1 MRFQTRL
8 LRVVLPLLAV
18 SVLGSITAM
27 GLYSRDAMLDQAGR
41 DGQLLA
47 SVIGRSIEVSQKVEW
62 GSENIVSMDMVA
74 SAKIISQFVAVAEQ
88 CALPIN
94 DIRDRL
100 KTMVSD
106 DGLSEILVTDAK
118 GKAYLDT
125 SREGAFQFLP
135 DPQVQPQASEFY
147 RLLSGKTSQSVVQG
161 VIPRE
166 IDGRPYK
173 YVGVSGVDHPRIVQ
187 VGLDGSMLDVLNQ
200 SIGVQQLLDHMVNE
214 SVIFRIWVVDIG
226 GRVLQFADDEG
237 DMSHR
242 ALSDQDFM
250 MLGDVINQA
259 TAKSRL
265 DGNHISVA
273 APLMTSGHLDDGT
286 PDSGQSS
293 RMTDSV
299 RGAILIHMSTGALE
313 ELLYRQLGIA
323 GLTSVLSLVLG
334 FLILTSFTRR
344 VLAPVGEA
352 VDAAEQVAAG
362 DLSVQLKGRGTDEIG
377 KLNSAL
383 ARMVS
388 HLNSLIGEVQHS
400 TGHLAHTVVQLSEM
414 SRNQSEGATRLSLAT
429 NEIAAA
435 TQQISA
441 TSDELL
447 NTMTSVTLVT
457 NETSQLANEGQE
469 SLGRM
474 EAVMRDLVEASA
486 SVSRRLG
493 MIAERTEIIA
503 SVTTTITKIADQTN
517 LLSLN
522 ASMEAEK
529 AGEYGVGFAVL
540 SREIR
545 RLADQ
550 TALATLDIEQMVQE
564 MKHAVSGGV
573 SEMHRFAEKVDRS
586 VKDTQESNGRFSEI
600 LGRVRFMLPR
610 FAEIHESMRSQS
622 SGAHQIRDAMEG
634 LKETAQSTQ
643 ASVKAM
649 GDATQQLEGAIDSL
663 KKEVSIFRVRSPE
676 TKSGLEE

>member
-1 MRFQTRL
+1 MRFQTQL
-8 LRVVLPLLAV
+8 LRVVLPLLAL
-18 SVLGSITAM
+18 SILGSITAM
-27 GLYSRDAMLDQAGR
+27 ALYSRDAMLDQAGR

-47 SVIGRSIEVSQKVEW
+47 SVIGRSIEVSQRVER

-88 CALPIN
+88 CKVPSNEIA
-94 DIRDRL
+94 DRL
-100 KTMVSD
+100 RTMVSD
-106 DGLSEILVTDAK
+106 DGLSEILVTDAN

-125 SREGAFQFLP
+125 SGQRGFQFLP
-135 DPQVQPQASEFY
+135 DPKVQPQASQFY
-147 RLLSGKTSQSVVQG
+147 RLLSAKTPQSVVQG

-166 IDGRPYK
+166 VDGKPYK

-187 VGLDGSMLDVLNQ
+187 VGLDGSMLDILNQ

-214 SVIFRIWVVDIG
+214 TVIFRIWVVDIG
-226 GRVLQFADDEG
+226 GRVQQFADDEG

-242 ALSDQDFM
+242 ALSDQDFT
-250 MLGDVINQA
+250 LLSDVINQA
-259 TAKSRL
+259 NAKSL
-265 DGNHISVA
+265 LNGDHISVA
-273 APLMTSGHLDDGT
+273 APLMASAHLDEGV
-286 PDSGQSS
+286 SEAAQSS

-313 ELLYRQLGIA
+313 ELIYRELGIA
-323 GLTSVLSLVLG
+323 SLTSVLSLVLG
-334 FLILTSFTRR
+334 FLVLTGFTRR

-362 DLSVQLKGRGTDEIG
+362 DLSVKLKGHGSDEIG

-400 TGHLAHTVVQLSEM
+400 TGHLAQTVVQLSEM
-414 SRNQSEGATRLSLAT
+414 SRNQGEGATRLSLAT

-447 NTMTSVTLVT
+447 NTMTSVTHVT

-474 EAVMRDLVEASA
+474 EAVMRDLVDASS

-522 ASMEAEK
+522 ASMEADK

-540 SREIR
+540 AREIR

-564 MKHAVSGGV
+564 MKDAVSGGV
-573 SEMHRFAEKVDRS
+573 SEMRRFAEKVDRS

-600 LGRVRFMLPR
+600 LDRVRFMLPR
-610 FAEIHESMRSQS
+610 FAEVHESMRSQS
-622 SGAHQIRDAMEG
+622 SGARQIRDAMEG
-634 LKETAQSTQ
+634 LKDTAQSTQ
-643 ASVKAM
+643 ASVRAM
-649 GDATQQLEGAIDSL
+649 SDATQQLEGAIESL
-663 KKEVSIFRVRSPE
+663 KKEVSIFRVQ
-676 TKSGLEE
+676 